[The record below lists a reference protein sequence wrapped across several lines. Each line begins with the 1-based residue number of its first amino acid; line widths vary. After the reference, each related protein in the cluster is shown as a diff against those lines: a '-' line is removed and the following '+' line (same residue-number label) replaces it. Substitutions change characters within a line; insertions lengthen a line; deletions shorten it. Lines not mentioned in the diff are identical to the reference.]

1 MWNPYGMDAVY
12 VESMWNPYGIHVE
25 SIWNPCGIHMES
37 ILIPCGIHVDI
48 PSFHVEFGHSIT
60 IPCGIQM
67 EWRTQN
73 EWDPTQNIFH
83 MDGGIHMDS
92 TWIPCGMW
100 GGSKDLHAANGW
112 DAVWP
117 TPPAPRRRVRCWRC
131 R

>member
-1 MWNPYGMDAVY
+1 MEWLQ
-12 VESMWNPYGIHVE
+12 SM
-25 SIWNPCGIHMES
+25 WNPCGIHMES

-83 MDGGIHMDS
+83 MDGGIHMESTWNPHGQMDS
-92 TWIPCGMW
+92 TWIPDGFQMDSTWIPHGFHVECG
-100 GGSKDLHAANGW
+100 GGVKTSKTC
-112 DAVWP
+112 P
-117 TPPAPRRRVRCWRC
+117 IT
-131 R
+131 